1 MKKGLLFICLFI
13 LSWSIFAQNIVV
25 ESFVH
30 IETDLTA
37 NLEGTTVF
45 DQNGEKCAL
54 IKVRS
59 NPPTKDFIFDVGQL
73 GIQEVRYDGPDIWLY
88 VPYGVRRITIKHSQ
102 LGVLDDY
109 DLGISVKKAS
119 TYILTLRVGSIQ
131 TVIEDEIRQ
140 QYLMF
145 TVEPKDALVEVD
157 NEVWEV
163 TDGSCAKLLNF
174 GTYEYRIRSQ
184 YYHDEVGKVTL
195 NNANDTKVISV
206 NLRPAHGWIE
216 VNGVGDLAGA
226 TVYVDDEKVGLAP
239 VKTRKLSSGS
249 YRVRIVKDLFHVYS
263 ENVVVEDN
271 QTTVLSPTLMGNYS
285 IVTITTKSGA
295 EIWIDGERKGVS
307 TWSGRL
313 SFGGHLMEAK
323 MASHRSQSKT
333 INIAESE
340 TTKAIL
346 LPDPQ
351 PMYGSLSVEVLPDFA
366 DVYINGEK
374 VGTTPQMIR
383 EMLVGEYKVEVR
395 KEGKTSH
402 EEQVVVREG
411 ELSSVRG
418 ELQDEDLAFNV
429 NGVEFKM
436 IRVEGGEFMMG
447 GGYVDRF
454 HSGERHLV
462 SLDSYF
468 IGETEVTQALWVA
481 VMGKNPTLYSDDR
494 TPDRPVGYVSWKDCQ
509 KFIKRLNKLT
519 GKQFRLPTEAEW
531 EYAARGGN
539 RSQGYKYSGSNNLDD
554 VGWYNDGNYDL
565 HPVAQKQSN
574 ELGLYD
580 MSGNVKE
587 WCSDWYDPEYYEN
600 SPKHNPQGPNSSKIF
615 NRRVQRGG
623 DYFSGGEHFPI
634 SISECSVS
642 YRSYSEPKT
651 RYSEYGLRLALV
663 LE

>member
-1 MKKGLLFICLFI
+1 MKKVLLFICLFI

-30 IETDLTA
+30 VETDLTA
-37 NLEGTTVF
+37 NLEGTTVL

-145 TVEPKDALVEVD
+145 TVDPKDALVEVD

-174 GTYEYRIRSQ
+174 GTYEYRIRSK

-195 NNANDTKVISV
+195 NSANDTKVISV

-263 ENVVVEDN
+263 ENVMVEDN

-285 IVTITTKSGA
+285 TVTITTKSGA

-313 SFGGHLMEAK
+313 PFGVHMMEAK

-333 INIAESE
+333 INIAEGE
-340 TTKAIL
+340 ATKVIQ

-351 PMYGSLSVEVLPDFA
+351 PMYGSLSVEVLPDSA

-418 ELQDEDLAFNV
+418 ELQDEDLVFNV

-447 GGYVDRF
+447 GGYEGRY
-454 HSGERHLV
+454 HSGDPHMVLV
-462 SLDSYF
+462 DSYF

-481 VMGKNPTLYSDDR
+481 VMGKNPMPYYSSNC
-494 TPDRPVGYVSWKDCQ
+494 TPDRPVGKVSWKDCQ
-509 KFIKRLNKLT
+509 KFIKKLNKLT
-519 GKQFRLPTEAEW
+519 GKKFRLPTEAEW

-554 VGWYNDGNYDL
+554 VGWYYDGNYDL
-565 HPVAQKQSN
+565 YPVAQKQSN

-587 WCSDWYDPEYYEN
+587 WCSDWYEPEYYEN

-615 NRRVQRGG
+615 NGRVLRGG
-623 DYFSGGEHFPI
+623 DFFSGNDRS

-642 YRSYSEPKT
+642 YRDYSSPKE
-651 RYSEYGLRLALV
+651 RYTFHGLRLALV